1 MFFYVE
7 TLKRLEHQVSVRVII
22 RTLLYQSVI
31 GSQSNVSIR
40 STPYCISQKNI
51 VPLHGGI
58 ISLILRQKNAI

>member
-1 MFFYVE
+1 MLNEGKSFNAICKD
-7 TLKRLEHQVSVRVII
+7 THSSKTTVSI
-22 RTLLYQSVI
+22 YK
-31 GSQSNVSIR
+31 VSIR